1 MPKLKSHSGAKKRF
15 RRSASGK
22 WTHAKTGR
30 RHRLVEMSS
39 KRGRNLRRGAVHGKS
54 SAEAKMLKA
63 YLPYD

>member
-15 RRSASGK
+15 HKTASGK
-22 WTHAKTGR
+22 WTHARAGR
-30 RHRLVEMSS
+30 RHLLIEMSS
-39 KRGRNLRRGAVHGKS
+39 KRGRHLRRSAVHKKS